1 MDETIVKMPMNNN
14 EWGDIKMTN
23 ELQNELMYLVIYST
37 IKKLYANGTISRE
50 VFEKLNNKNA
60 ERQGCKPILI

>member
-1 MDETIVKMPMNNN
+1 
-14 EWGDIKMTN
+14 MTN

-37 IKKLYANGTISRE
+37 IKKLYDNGTISRE

-60 ERQGCKPILI
+60 ERQGCKPIYI